1 MLETILIIA
10 CILAIYFETKS
21 VKECFLAEAYQAAIE
36 QMFNLVL
43 FIALIFY
50 LYATRYN
57 VIIEIIL

>member
-1 MLETILIIA
+1 MSAVLALACLI
-10 CILAIYFETKS
+10 AIYFEIKS
-21 VKECFLAEAYQAAIE
+21 IKACFVAEVYSAATE

-43 FIALIFY
+43 LIALIFY